1 MGSFKGHAL
10 PGTFF
15 IIMGFWWGTKSILKY
30 VYKKQTRTCY
40 LSSKTLLRRAEI
52 WEGVVS
58 IFMAL
63 TGIVGEQFISGGPYL
78 ILYKDGQWNQLLGW
92 HHTTMYFFFGLQGA
106 THILCFTTNFLPL
119 SLSKLMLSN
128 AIFVESFIFYN
139 HTHGREMLDVFVHQL
154 LVFTTIL
161 TGLVTFM
168 EFLAKNNVL
177 LELLRSSLI
186 ILQGTWFW
194 QIAFVLYP
202 LSGSPPWNLTDIE
215 NKMFLTMCFSWH
227 YASTFIIIGLNYTF
241 ITWLT
246 SGPHLLR
253 GWGVFGNSTRM
264 QGKTLLRVRSP
275 PEPADDYCL
284 FMFQKPSDA

>member
-1 MGSFKGHAL
+1 INIVPTNTNKKVAPAPCTVLAGRGRQSTVSIGPQAACEGHDVCCAVLLLHLLHQVMGSFKGHAL

-52 WEGVVS
+52 WEGVVE

-63 TGIVGEQFISGGPYL
+63 TGILGEQFISGGPAL

-92 HHTTMYFFFGLQGA
+92 HHTTMYFFFGLQGV
-106 THILCFTTNFLPL
+106 TQILCFTTNLFPL

-128 AIFVESFIFYN
+128 AIFVECKYEGNVFSVLFLSLRGI
-139 HTHGREMLDVFVHQL
+139 DVL

-161 TGLVTFM
+161 AGLVTFM
-168 EFLAKNNVL
+168 EFLTKNSVL

-186 ILQGTWFW
+186 ILQGTWLW
-194 QIAFVLYP
+194 
-202 LSGSPPWNLTDIE
+202 
-215 NKMFLTMCFSWH
+215 
-227 YASTFIIIGLNYTF
+227 
-241 ITWLT
+241 
-246 SGPHLLR
+246 
-253 GWGVFGNSTRM
+253 
-264 QGKTLLRVRSP
+264 
-275 PEPADDYCL
+275 
-284 FMFQKPSDA
+284 